1 MLLVS
6 VIILGIICLVQAYF
20 LYKFASTILAFE
32 EKIEAVLDGVDDS
45 YKIIGEILDR
55 PLFYDSPEVREV
67 HRQIGLIY
75 NYLLESAAGLAKVQ
89 EDSSRS
95 EE

>member
-1 MLLVS
+1 MLLISAV
-6 VIILGIICLVQAYF
+6 VLGIICLIQSYF

-32 EKIEAVLDGVDDS
+32 EKIETVLDGVDDS
-45 YKIIGEILDR
+45 YKIIGEILER

-67 HRQIGLIY
+67 HRQIGYIY
-75 NYLLESAAGLAKVQ
+75 NYLLDAASGLAKIQ
-89 EDSSRS
+89 EDSSK